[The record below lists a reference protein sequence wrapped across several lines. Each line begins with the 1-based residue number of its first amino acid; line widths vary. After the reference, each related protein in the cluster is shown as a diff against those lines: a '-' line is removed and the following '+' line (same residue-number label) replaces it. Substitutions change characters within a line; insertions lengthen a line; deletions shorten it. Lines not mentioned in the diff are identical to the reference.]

1 MEPIM
6 KRLLA
11 ILFCLAFL
19 ALASNGLAQSGQAKK
34 FAVLPFQIHG
44 PSDYQYLSN
53 GIQTML
59 KSRLYWEEHVLPVDE
74 AAIKTSSAEITSQ
87 AQAKQTLQELQAEY
101 LFWGSV
107 TILSEQASI
116 DLNILEQGKP
126 VKTRSWQ
133 SSLGDLIPSMENQ
146 AKRVSKQIFD
156 RPVQLAGAAAG
167 AATAQAQQQEQQQA
181 QQAQQPERQ
190 QPRTT
195 VSEKPSSQF
204 IQQSERK
211 SGYIE
216 KESRQPSYFEKQ
228 SSRGEP
234 GRWRSR
240 RFSFE
245 SRGLRVG
252 DGDGDG
258 SKEIFILTKDTV
270 YACTKRQGK
279 LEMLGEHSV
288 SRRLECLNLNLIDL
302 DGDADMELVVSAVQD
317 EEDMHSFILDYRNGQ
332 LQILQEGIVN
342 FLNVV
347 KQPPSYEPVL
357 LGQSYNPSRLFHGSV
372 HTLTLKQGGLKAT
385 DTVQLPE
392 NVNVSNLAY
401 LPVGNGYKIVAVD
414 IFSKLKVFTPGG
426 EVQYASN
433 EKYAASTVKLK
444 ENPNLPGV
452 EDVYETQKFH
462 YIPSRLLPGD
472 FNKDGQYEL
481 MVNRNISIAA
491 DLLPRFRH
499 YPKGEIHSLYWDGMG
514 LSLDW
519 KTKTIQGTVV
529 DYGIADMDNNGSRE
543 LYVSVNTYPGLSNL
557 KEVKTIIMAYS
568 IKPIFNQQE
577 SASKMNR

>member
-44 PSDYQYLSN
+44 PSDYQYLSK

-59 KSRLYWEEHVLPVDE
+59 KSRLYWEEHVVPVDE
-74 AAIKTSSAEITSQ
+74 AAIKTTSAEITSQ

-116 DLNILEQGKP
+116 DLNILEQGKS

-167 AATAQAQQQEQQQA
+167 AATSQAQQQT
-181 QQAQQPERQ
+181 QQAQQPVRQ
-190 QPRTT
+190 QQASREQPRRAAEQT
-195 VSEKPSSQF
+195 SSQF
-204 IQQSERK
+204 IQQPKEEK
-211 SGYIE
+211 GYIE
-216 KESRQPSYFEKQ
+216 KRG
-228 SSRGEP
+228 SRGEP

-240 RFSFE
+240 RLSFE

-258 SKEIFILTKDTV
+258 SNEIFILTKNTV

-302 DGDADMELVVSAVQD
+302 DGDNDMETVVSAA
-317 EEDMHSFILDYRNGQ
+317 EDMKDMRSFILDY
-332 LQILQEGIVN
+332 QEGEFQVLQDDIRL

-347 KQPPSYEPVL
+347 QRPPQYQPAL
-357 LGQSYNPSRLFHGSV
+357 LGQTFNSSRLFHGPV
-372 HTLTLKQGGLKAT
+372 HTMRLASQGLQEGEPM
-385 DTVQLPE
+385 QLPDD
-392 NVNVSNLAY
+392 VNVSNVCF

-414 IFSKLKVFTPGG
+414 IFSKLKVLTPGG
-426 EVQYASN
+426 EVQYSS
-433 EKYAASTVKLK
+433 EDKYAASTVKLK

-452 EDVYETQKFH
+452 EDIYETQKFH
-462 YIPSRLLPGD
+462 YLPSRLLSGD
-472 FNKDGQYEL
+472 FNGDGQYEL
-481 MVNRNISIAA
+481 MVNRNLSIVA

-499 YPKGEIHSLYWDGMG
+499 YPEGEIQSLYWDGMG
-514 LSLDW
+514 LKLEW

-529 DYGIADMDNNGSRE
+529 DYGLADMDNNGDKE
-543 LYVSVNTYPGLSNL
+543 LYAAVNTYPGLTNL
-557 KEVKTIIMAYS
+557 KEVKTIVMAYS
-568 IKPIFNQQE
+568 IDPIIGN
-577 SASKMNR
+577 ASTAEN